1 MAEQVG
7 EIYVS
12 LGVDIEALEQGFT
25 TAQRLSMDAAGTVGS
40 TWEARAAAGKKEAPG
55 RKRRGK

>member
-12 LGVDIEALEQGFT
+12 LGVDIEALEKGFT
-25 TAQRLSMDAAGTVGS
+25 TAQRLSMDAAGNVGS